1 MNIMKKLL
9 KLDEVNFTTN
19 LKKSDIIRIAEN
31 YVEGKTEEYEI
42 NKTNIIYDAN
52 SYVVNEPVW
61 YINVISLKTKKLWP
75 EAYDCLT
82 ISDKYGKVVYV
93 MNDHGIVVEKY

>member
-1 MNIMKKLL
+1 MKELL
-9 KLDEVNFTTN
+9 KIDEVNFTTN
-19 LKKSDIIRIAEN
+19 LNKNEIIRIAEKF
-31 YVEGKTEEYEI
+31 VSDKIEEYEI
-42 NKTNIIYDAN
+42 NKTNIIYDIN

-61 YINVISLKTKKLWP
+61 YIEIISLKTKKLWP
-75 EAYDCLT
+75 EAYDCLA

>member
-1 MNIMKKLL
+1 MKKLL

-31 YVEGKTEEYEI
+31 YVKGKIEEYEI
-42 NKTNIIYDAN
+42 NKTNIIYDTN

-61 YINVISLKTKKLWP
+61 YIEIISLKTKKLWS
-75 EAYDCLT
+75 EAYDCLA